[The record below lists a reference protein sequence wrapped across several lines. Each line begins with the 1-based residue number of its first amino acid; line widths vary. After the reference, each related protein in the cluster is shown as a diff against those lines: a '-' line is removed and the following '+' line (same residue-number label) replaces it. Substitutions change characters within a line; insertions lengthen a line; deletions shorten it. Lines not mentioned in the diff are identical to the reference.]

1 MKKTIL
7 ALVAFLVVSVSA
19 GAQIL
24 NPVKWSYA
32 AKRIGKDEAM
42 VLVKATIE
50 PGWHL
55 YSQTIADGGP
65 VKTTFSFN
73 TSPAYTLIGKT
84 IEPKPVVKF
93 EKVFDMKV
101 AYFENSVIFQQ
112 KVKLKAKQAT
122 VKGNVEFMV
131 CNDEKC
137 LPPDTMDFSVAVK

>member
-1 MKKTIL
+1 MKKRIL

-73 TSPAYTLIGKT
+73 TSPAYSLIGKT